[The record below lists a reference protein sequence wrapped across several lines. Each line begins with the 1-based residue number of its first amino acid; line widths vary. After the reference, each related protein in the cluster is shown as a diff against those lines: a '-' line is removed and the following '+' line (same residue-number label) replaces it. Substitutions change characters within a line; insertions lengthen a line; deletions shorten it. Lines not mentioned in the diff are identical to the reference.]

1 MRHPPPDPCK
11 VKVVRKMTMFHLQA
25 GKHMKKMGEHVMQCS
40 EGSIPAVTAGAAIPD
55 HPKQL

>member
-1 MRHPPPDPCK
+1 
-11 VKVVRKMTMFHLQA
+11 MFHLQA

-40 EGSIPAVTAGAAIPD
+40 EGSIPAVTPGAAIPD